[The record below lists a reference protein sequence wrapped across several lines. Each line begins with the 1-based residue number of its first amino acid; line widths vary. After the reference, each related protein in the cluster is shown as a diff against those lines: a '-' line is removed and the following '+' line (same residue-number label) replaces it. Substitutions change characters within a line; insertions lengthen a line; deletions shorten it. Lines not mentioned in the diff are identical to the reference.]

1 MGTPCVNIG
10 TRQEGRSR
18 GRNVID
24 VTYDV
29 NKINKA
35 IMAQINSK
43 GRLQDPIYGDGKAG
57 VRIAEILSKSNVKVQ
72 KRLAFIR

>member
-1 MGTPCVNIG
+1 MHQTQSNA
-10 TRQEGRSR
+10 
-18 GRNVID
+18 
-24 VTYDV
+24 

-35 IMAQINSK
+35 IMAQINSTE
-43 GRLQDPIYGDGKAG
+43 RLQDPIYGDGKAG